1 MRWLFLSTGRI
12 RILNVGFFFFW
23 GGGGERK
30 TREPR
35 ERPLGAR
42 TRTRTINEL
51 NPHVLS
57 KPKPQP
63 WEVSTPT
70 SVPFPLPKLQ

>member
-12 RILNVGFFFFW
+12 RILNVGFFFLW
-23 GGGGERK
+23 GGGGRK
-30 TREPR
+30 TRETR

-42 TRTRTINEL
+42 TRTRTGTINEL

-57 KPKPQP
+57 KPKP

-70 SVPFPLPKLQ
+70 TVPFPLPKLQ

>member
-1 MRWLFLSTGRI
+1 MRWLFLSTGQI
-12 RILNVGFFFFW
+12 RILNVGFFSFLR
-23 GGGGERK
+23 GGGRK

-42 TRTRTINEL
+42 TRTRTIDEL

-70 SVPFPLPKLQ
+70 TVPFPLPKLQ